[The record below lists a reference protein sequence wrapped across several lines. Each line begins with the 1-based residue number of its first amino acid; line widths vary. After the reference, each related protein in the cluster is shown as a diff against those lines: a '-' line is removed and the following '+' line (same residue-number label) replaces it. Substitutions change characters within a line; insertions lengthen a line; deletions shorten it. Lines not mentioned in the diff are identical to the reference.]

1 MEAPAQVQVGGLRD
15 YLEVMSKAV
24 FQSGMSWAVVDAKWP
39 GIQEAFQNFDPELV
53 AALTPDDIDRLA
65 TDARVIR
72 NRRKLEAI
80 VGNARGLLDLD
91 NQPSG
96 FTGFLRSQGDFDA
109 TTAALK
115 REFAFLGDS
124 GCYYFLYV
132 VGEPAPP
139 YHEWAAARTAAVK
152 SRRR

>member
-39 GIQEAFQNFDPELV
+39 GIREAFQNFEPELV
-53 AALTPDDIDRLA
+53 AAFTPDDIDRLA

-91 NQPSG
+91 DQPGG
-96 FTGFLRSQGDFDA
+96 FAGFLGGQGDFDA

-132 VGEPAPP
+132 VGEPVPP
-139 YHEWAAARTAAVK
+139 YHEWAAARTAAVTP
-152 SRRR
+152 RRR